1 MSSTFSVLMVWHI
14 NILPVFQ
21 NKAIGVELLK
31 ISDFFCASAVF
42 LTYEIICSAERVMW
56 KHIRRQ
62 ETIKP
67 VICTQ
72 LGSEADDT
80 VSSKSWSSLETAG
93 LQWAA
98 LPCC

>member
-1 MSSTFSVLMVWHI
+1 MSSTFSVLVVWHT
-14 NILPVFQ
+14 NILSVFQ

-42 LTYEIICSAERVMW
+42 LT
-56 KHIRRQ
+56 
-62 ETIKP
+62 ETTKP

-72 LGSEADDT
+72 LGSEAADT
-80 VSSKSWSSLETAG
+80 VSSKSWTSLETAG
-93 LQWAA
+93 LWWAA